1 MNEMTVT
8 NQRYRLNYHLMA
20 KSGWINDPNGLS
32 YFKGYYHIFYQY
44 YPYDSEWGPMHWGHA
59 RSKDLVH
66 WETLPVALTPGES
79 EDGCFSGSAIEY
91 DGKLWLIYTGHHYT
105 DPTDQEQFYEDQ
117 NLAYSTDG
125 IHFKKYE
132 GNPVLRTPVGNT
144 KHFRDPKVWQDSDNF
159 YMVLGSQEENG
170 LGRALLYRSKNLI
183 DW

>member
-125 IHFKKYE
+125 IHFTKYE
-132 GNPVLRTPVGNT
+132 GNPVLIILS
-144 KHFRDPKVWQDSDNF
+144 KHQTF
-159 YMVLGSQEENG
+159 
-170 LGRALLYRSKNLI
+170 
-183 DW
+183 